1 MTRQFGSL
9 VQVLREDVED
19 EVLDPSAEDFDGAV
33 EAEVDDFGGE
43 ESIPQPVDKVTVLTS
58 SSLCDKG
65 FYMAVP
71 LPDDD
76 VAKQVKEEGAWYAN
90 ALAVALN
97 QFLVDNGYADVTTQA
112 LESDDDS
119 TLRVSVLWAGGQES
133 EPDAVMA
140 LMQEFISGLYDH
152 PVLSIIGQADPEP
165 QVHGAEYQVEIEF
178 PEPIDDAAV
187 AKYMDRL
194 AQALGQW
201 DEKNGVEDQNLALRY
216 VNHGEY
222 TLVVAV
228 DSPME
233 IPEDVFVDQ
242 VPEDQ
247 KKDETVGEEETQEA
261 EDEVESDTEENAA
274 DQEAEAGVDGETED
288 AEREEDEA
296 EVDVDTED
304 GEAEDA
310 EKEEDEDEEKK
321 KKTESR
327 QPVQEMATG
336 TAVMMAEIRKLFQ
349 AVLDKLPERCKIES
363 EIKQY
368 RGQGDLYLSGVG
380 NDSSDID
387 FDWFISSGVGTQKVR
402 PDWGDEQPIVYF
414 LGYISSPQVHEA
426 VKEEWNIPFDKDVLD
441 YAEPMA
447 QWIMGFAGVQ
457 PNTESKKAHTS
468 RKPRSL
474 QEKEITLTPETAKA
488 AAWDAGNAS
497 MRKAGRTLWNVE
509 DMKAASQEL
518 VRLMHKV
525 EPDNPTWWT
534 EEERNAGVATE
545 SRSRLRESNTVDAD
559 NPRPEVLSVTKNVSS
574 SSGSFSYDGGYNKY
588 IRETDSSKFMGKMGL
603 EGEELWSKVRACGF
617 GNVLD
622 EYFQEIA
629 VGDRSADS
637 LHQWLKMHGGKGV
650 IRGNTYNDSWW
661 GPTVEYLCLPSTSSG
676 LEGPCLVFLQLHG
689 GGDVRGGYAHSGA
702 FWVDYFLEDM
712 PWFDMQLYVSI
723 TTDRGEVV
731 LQANDLEAYYF
742 TVLEDETN
750 VLEVEEDVSYDQLTQ
765 LFDWGGNSL
774 WESSRRGLR
783 RRLRE
788 SMFDYS
794 PDPIHLS
801 EDMPY
806 LDNVLEMWNGAPDEN
821 GDLEWSGPYRDFLT
835 MNDDSTD
842 GIPPES
848 CFMKPGE
855 ERVVGGGAYATFTL
869 KLSKNQWE
877 EGKRGSRKRP
887 FRESDEGIRYKDHWN
902 IVPKKDFGKSGYTDN
917 KGVKHTSGFLA
928 IHDTEGN
935 CLPGATWSPT
945 LDGIKELA
953 DIYDEVGKAGF
964 WDEYKRRHPQTESRL
979 HESTE
984 IERIPVLFRAER
996 SGEFKGVVTAVFPTI
1011 PGDNEYEFT
1020 VYSHVG
1026 QHGAGT
1032 YDWYFS
1038 TRAATPEEY
1047 ADLLAEVKDIYENDE
1062 DHSVKL
1068 AVIQKMPS
1076 NAVALRRQALKQM
1089 TVGQTESRLHE
1100 STEPEGS
1107 KYITVSYDIVTP
1119 ESAEEGDVAESG
1131 WEDEEG
1137 VDMTPDEIDI
1147 EDGLSAVDKAV
1158 DYLQK
1163 NGPMEPSSSRF
1174 APRTWYTHQE
1184 GQDPSDGSY
1193 TSYSY
1198 HLNGFTQDE
1207 ELEIYQRMMGKNES
1221 KVTEAANGSFYSEI
1235 ISLQDSEAEEPMRIF
1250 KEEGAEA
1257 AAAYLARWDE
1267 GESPNVSTTAPWG
1280 KRDENYKV
1288 TVPNAG
1294 TYILSVNKYADYIM
1308 LTKVLSQEE
1317 YSALMHESKWSA
1329 NVDTDWTPPEGF
1341 FNQSAEKIAQ
1351 GLESASTGLQQAM
1364 SRLNFYINRAGE
1376 NLSDD
1381 DKKRLEK
1388 AKDELHHLYD
1398 QRESVQKESIVQT
1411 DTSEELRKVTL
1422 ACEASGLKYT
1432 VEGQQVTISGTQ
1444 AQVEESLK
1452 AAGVDVVCDE
1462 AKKGPRPQ
1470 KPKDPSRRPKGRG
1483 KPREIHVPK
1492 PRPRPEVD
1500 ESLGYRMKSGDQQ
1513 AIDAFFQHDS
1523 SSGPNLQSDGERIVS
1538 LGGPGGYSQGQ
1549 PLVVWVNDKVK
1560 IGPAF
1565 GNVSQT
1571 WVNAVRR
1578 AAKMNRVPVIAHPF
1592 ESRHVVEEST
1602 EFKKVSGR
1610 VRLTKDVSGTTTEDM
1625 LYQGRVMSATIM
1637 TDPPAWGDGSIAR
1650 IISDTG
1656 RRISLGPKDFEVVGA
1671 DVAITDPEWQPPHA
1685 KQDLGGPAE
1694 VEMPE
1699 ESTEETVEESI
1710 QVKPFK
1716 ADYFIDLL
1724 STDVDELTKASSIL
1738 RRKGL
1743 KVGRP
1748 QRAVDSW
1755 FVTVSGVAATSGAEA
1770 RQYIAS
1776 LLNLS
1781 RLAVTMSESHSSEPE
1796 SIAAS
1801 LDQATQ
1807 ETIEHAR
1814 RCVAIMNQLPEGTT
1828 IHSGRK
1834 TWTKTTVA
1842 GDIFWTD
1849 GKRWVSNVVMEVG
1862 AKIASQITGID
1873 MFNPPPVGTVLSV
1886 GKHQTTERVDSES
1899 SEQPIRYD
1907 PNTNRHNGQKLV
1919 RGELIRDTEGKVY
1932 ILDRDRGYFLNLD
1945 VAVQNPEGMWRPS
1958 SQSKTFSV
1966 DPTNKD
1972 DYHGDLFLMGKNVF
1986 ESKPVVVE
1994 QASTEGSETMTVSIP
2009 TEKLVDSLLPVPR
2022 GFFRMGTG
2030 FEHEDGEGSIDG
2042 TSALGLQLEM
2052 YPDWILSSAE
2062 VTPENT
2068 TLTLYKQGVLDYMQ
2082 DSGQWAADATLD
2094 FASEELNDQDAIV
2107 AFLRNTLHEE
2117 LVQRVDLFDFYTEN
2131 SADDETDLEDEDD
2144 SMGESVIGDTTTHNR
2159 IYAYHV
2165 EVSHKKPVE
2174 PAGAK
2179 TRDELYYPWEP
2190 APMGMND
2197 SFLIKTL
2204 GKAEFEK
2211 LLAGEVAYSGTGTG
2225 LRYRATPRASV

>member
-43 ESIPQPVDKVTVLTS
+43 DSTPQPVDKVTVLTS

-112 LESDDDS
+112 LESEDDS

-133 EPDAVMA
+133 EPDAVLA
-140 LMQEFISGLYDH
+140 LMQEFISGLHDH
-152 PVLSIIGQADPEP
+152 PVLSIIGQTDPEP

-194 AQALGQW
+194 AQALGAW

-261 EDEVESDTEENAA
+261 EDEVESDTEEDAA
-274 DQEAEAGVDGETED
+274 DQEAEAGV
-288 AEREEDEA
+288 
-296 EVDVDTED
+296 D

-327 QPVQEMATG
+327 HPLKEGYRDVLEQILRRVAHDVVYDAASTYQQRGGGAAAGGLPARYYLYMKPATATEYGDLQFFRGWGDEPDPRLEGWDLVTGESLIIDYHGSLGEEVVRKWLEDKAQVRRLPLIAQNAEKEEDEDEEKKKKTESRQPVKEMATG
-336 TAVMMAEIRKLFQ
+336 TAVLMAEIRKMFQ
-349 AVLDKLPERCKIES
+349 AILAKLPDRCKIDA
-363 EIKQY
+363 EIGQY

-380 NDSSDID
+380 NDSADID
-387 FDWFISSGVGTQKVR
+387 FKWTISSGVATQKVR
-402 PDWGDEQPIVYF
+402 PDWGDEQPIVF
-414 LGYISSPQVHEA
+414 CLGFIDSPQVKA
-426 VKEEWNIPFDKDVLD
+426 TVKEEWNIPFDKDMLD
-441 YAEPMA
+441 YADPIA
-447 QWIMGFAGVQ
+447 QWIMAFAGLK
-457 PNTESKKAHTS
+457 PNTESKKRTNEG
-468 RKPRSL
+468 RKRFNTQTGIGKSKHVLNFHDGVKTHKDGSDFYDIRIFSNAKDLAAFVADLKSKGYVEESIESKKPASKARQHHL
-474 QEKEITLTPETAKA
+474 VQEKTMALTPETAKA

-497 MRKAGRTLWNVE
+497 MRKAGRTSWNEE
-509 DMKAASQEL
+509 DMMAADQEMA
-518 VRLMHKV
+518 RLMRKV

-534 EEERNAGVATE
+534 DEERNAGVATE
-545 SRSRLRESNTVDAD
+545 SRSRLRES
-559 NPRPEVLSVTKNVSS
+559 
-574 SSGSFSYDGGYNKY
+574 
-588 IRETDSSKFMGKMGL
+588 
-603 EGEELWSKVRACGF
+603 
-617 GNVLD
+617 
-622 EYFQEIA
+622 
-629 VGDRSADS
+629 
-637 LHQWLKMHGGKGV
+637 
-650 IRGNTYNDSWW
+650 
-661 GPTVEYLCLPSTSSG
+661 
-676 LEGPCLVFLQLHG
+676 
-689 GGDVRGGYAHSGA
+689 
-702 FWVDYFLEDM
+702 
-712 PWFDMQLYVSI
+712 
-723 TTDRGEVV
+723 
-731 LQANDLEAYYF
+731 
-742 TVLEDETN
+742 
-750 VLEVEEDVSYDQLTQ
+750 
-765 LFDWGGNSL
+765 
-774 WESSRRGLR
+774 
-783 RRLRE
+783 
-788 SMFDYS
+788 MFDYS
-794 PDPIHLS
+794 PDPIHFS

-806 LDNVLEMWNGAPDEN
+806 LDNVLEMWNGAPEEN

-848 CFMKPGE
+848 CYMKPGE

-887 FRESDEGIRYKDHWN
+887 FRES
-902 IVPKKDFGKSGYTDN
+902 
-917 KGVKHTSGFLA
+917 
-928 IHDTEGN
+928 
-935 CLPGATWSPT
+935 
-945 LDGIKELA
+945 
-953 DIYDEVGKAGF
+953 
-964 WDEYKRRHPQTESRL
+964 
-979 HESTE
+979 
-984 IERIPVLFRAER
+984 
-996 SGEFKGVVTAVFPTI
+996 
-1011 PGDNEYEFT
+1011 
-1020 VYSHVG
+1020 
-1026 QHGAGT
+1026 
-1032 YDWYFS
+1032 
-1038 TRAATPEEY
+1038 
-1047 ADLLAEVKDIYENDE
+1047 
-1062 DHSVKL
+1062 
-1068 AVIQKMPS
+1068 
-1076 NAVALRRQALKQM
+1076 
-1089 TVGQTESRLHE
+1089 
-1100 STEPEGS
+1100 TEPEGS
-1107 KYITVSYDIVTP
+1107 KYITVSYDTVTP

-1137 VDMTPDEIDI
+1137 VDMTPDEIDV
-1147 EDGLSAVDKAV
+1147 EDGISAVDKAV

-1163 NGPMEPSSSRF
+1163 NGPMEPSSSQF
-1174 APRTWYTHQE
+1174 TPHTWYTHYE
-1184 GQDPSDGSY
+1184 GQDPSDGSE

-1198 HLNGFTQDE
+1198 HLNGFTPE
-1207 ELEIYQRMMGKNES
+1207 EEQEIYRRMTSKNES
-1221 KVTEAANGSFYSEI
+1221 R
-1235 ISLQDSEAEEPMRIF
+1235 LRDF
-1250 KEEGAEA
+1250 KSVAGCSYVESGQAIPRREFDLGGVERFGKYVSIVKDGP
-1257 AAAYLARWDE
+1257 AYLVKRHPDHPAGRAIAGVSSLTRARAVAKRLERGDTVGDIEKDLKQGFISE
-1267 GESPNVSTTAPWG
+1267 GQWSGQAIPRREFDLGGVERFGKYVSIVKDGPAYLVKRHPDHPAGRAIAGVSSLTRARAVAKRLERGDTVGDIEKDLKQGFISEGQWSG
-1280 KRDENYKV
+1280 K
-1288 TVPNAG
+1288 
-1294 TYILSVNKYADYIM
+1294 
-1308 LTKVLSQEE
+1308 
-1317 YSALMHESKWSA
+1317 
-1329 NVDTDWTPPEGF
+1329 VDTDWTPPEGF
-1341 FNQSAEKIAQ
+1341 FNQSAEKIAR

-1422 ACEASGLKYT
+1422 ACEASGLKYAVT
-1432 VEGQQVTISGTQ
+1432 GKQVVISGTH

-1500 ESLGYRMKSGDQQ
+1500 
-1513 AIDAFFQHDS
+1513 
-1523 SSGPNLQSDGERIVS
+1523 
-1538 LGGPGGYSQGQ
+1538 
-1549 PLVVWVNDKVK
+1549 
-1560 IGPAF
+1560 
-1565 GNVSQT
+1565 
-1571 WVNAVRR
+1571 
-1578 AAKMNRVPVIAHPF
+1578 
-1592 ESRHVVEEST
+1592 
-1602 EFKKVSGR
+1602 
-1610 VRLTKDVSGTTTEDM
+1610 
-1625 LYQGRVMSATIM
+1625 
-1637 TDPPAWGDGSIAR
+1637 
-1650 IISDTG
+1650 
-1656 RRISLGPKDFEVVGA
+1656 
-1671 DVAITDPEWQPPHA
+1671 
-1685 KQDLGGPAE
+1685 
-1694 VEMPE
+1694 
-1699 ESTEETVEESI
+1699 ESI

-1919 RGELIRDTEGKVY
+1919 RGDLIRDTEGKVY

-1958 SQSKTFSV
+1958 SQGKTFSV

-1972 DYHGDLFLMGKNVF
+1972 EYHGDLFLMGKNVF
-1986 ESKPVVVE
+1986 ESKSVVVE
-1994 QASTEGSETMTVSIP
+1994 QAPPEDSETMTVSIP

-2117 LVQRVDLFDFYTEN
+2117 LVQRVDLFDFYTPSPSDDMSEL
-2131 SADDETDLEDEDD
+2131 DDEE
-2144 SMGESVIGDTTTHNR
+2144 
-2159 IYAYHV
+2159 
-2165 EVSHKKPVE
+2165 
-2174 PAGAK
+2174 
-2179 TRDELYYPWEP
+2179 
-2190 APMGMND
+2190 MND
-2197 SFLIKTL
+2197 
-2204 GKAEFEK
+2204 GDAE
-2211 LLAGEVAYSGTGTG
+2211 
-2225 LRYRATPRASV
+2225 